1 MNDNKRLNI
10 GLLIDDL
17 DNNFSAQACKGAE
30 FAAKVL
36 DANLYIFPGHYIGKS
51 DNRYQD
57 KQYEYQ
63 YNSVFKMINEK
74 HIDIL
79 YVLFGIIC
87 SRADEDQ
94 KKEFLSRLP
103 KVPTI
108 LLFTEYP
115 GYASVMYDNHT
126 GLGQAIR
133 HLIVKHNCKN
143 IGFVSGPMTNEDA
156 RERLNVYKET
166 LELEGIAYDEKRV
179 VYGDF
184 TEDCGDI
191 VEDLIKRNPELQ
203 AISFANDVMALGG
216 YKKLK
221 DLGKMPGKDIFVT
234 GFDDDIFSVS
244 MNPPLTTVDASSA
257 DLTYKSVLNARRFIE
272 GKNIERMSIRTY
284 LVQRSSCGCNGLDV
298 ELQRKRLRLDGLEAG
313 SKRFVDESIKY
324 LFGMFDDDDS
334 VIRIKQSLAAFLEE
348 YSKFILAG
356 ADRDLS
362 EPVNY
367 AFETILETNLLA
379 YTTPEKVFNLLQSQ
393 LYEGTLV
400 IKDPQKQVLLNEMF
414 ADFYRHL
421 SFAGLSLTRENLS
434 KTERISRL
442 INKQTGDIFLMSNT
456 MDIPYDHLI
465 DGLSSVGFRR
475 TYMYLFQGNTKTTP
489 DIEWKCPGSVLLKAI
504 NDEEG
509 IRMLPEELQL
519 VRTEQ
524 MFDNEFIPQYRRQT
538 VVTFPLFVGED
549 MYGMLVAEMDSS
561 NLTNVTPVSYQLA
574 VTLKSLF
581 MIEEQNKAKE
591 NLQTSLNQFM
601 EDNSRLDQIAKM
613 DELTGL
619 YNRRGFLDK
628 AQIEIGNPEHKG
640 KRALICFADM
650 DNLKYVNDK
659 FGHDDGDFALR
670 EIAAILKDA
679 FRENDIIGR
688 MGGDEF
694 IVFAMIQV
702 SDYEKQIKDRIE
714 QIKDRIEQ
722 ITRQHNEAA
731 GKPYPIEMSTGISEF
746 MCGTDIDI
754 HEIIE
759 RADEK
764 LYKEKAE
771 KKTKNGSYR

>member
-1 MNDNKRLNI
+1 MGDNKRLNI

-51 DNRYQD
+51 DTRYQD

-63 YNSVFKMINEK
+63 YNSVFKLINQK

-87 SRADEDQ
+87 SRADAEQ
-94 KKEFLSRLP
+94 QEQFLNRLP
-103 KVPTI
+103 KVPTV

-133 HLIVKHNCKN
+133 HLIVKHNCRN
-143 IGFVSGPMTNEDA
+143 IGFVCGPMTNEDA
-156 RERLNVYKET
+156 RERLDVYKEV
-166 LELEGIAYDEKRV
+166 LELEGIAYDDKRV

-184 TEDCGDI
+184 TEDCGDQI
-191 VEDLIKRNPELQ
+191 EELLKNDPDIQ
-203 AISFANDVMALGG
+203 AIAFANDVMAMGG
-216 YKKLK
+216 YRKLK
-221 DLGKMPGKDIFVT
+221 DMGKMPGKDILIT

-257 DLTYKSVLNARRFIE
+257 DLTYKSVINARKFIE
-272 GKNIERMSIRTY
+272 GKTIERMSIRTY

-298 ELQRKRLRLDGLEAG
+298 EFQRERLRLDSLEKG
-313 SKRFVDESIKY
+313 STRFVDESIKY

-334 VIRIKQSLAAFLEE
+334 VIRIKQSLSEFLGA
-348 YSKFILAG
+348 YAKFIISG
-356 ADRDLS
+356 ADRDL
-362 EPVNY
+362 EDDVND
-367 AFETILETNLLA
+367 AFDTILETNILS
-379 YTTPEKVFNLLQSQ
+379 YTTPEKVFNLLQTL

-400 IKDPQKQVLLNEMF
+400 LKDQDCQVLLNEMF

-421 SFAGLSLTRENLS
+421 SFAGLSLTRENLQ

-442 INKQTGDIFLMSNT
+442 INKQTGDIFLMNNT
-456 MDIPYDHLI
+456 EDIPYDHLL

-475 TYMYLFQGNTKTTP
+475 TYMYLFQGNTKTSAGT
-489 DIEWKCPGSVLLKAI
+489 DWKCPGSVLLKAI
-504 NDEEG
+504 NDENG
-509 IRMLPEELQL
+509 IRMLPEEQQL
-519 VRTEQ
+519 LRTEN
-524 MFDNEFIPQYRRQT
+524 MFQNEFIPQYRRQT
-538 VVTFPLFVGED
+538 VAVFPLFVGED
-549 MYGMLVAEMDSS
+549 LYGMLVSEMDSS
-561 NLTNVTPVSYQLA
+561 NLNNISPVSFQLA
-574 VTLKSLF
+574 VTLKSLY
-581 MIEEQNKAKE
+581 MIEEQNKARE

-601 EDNSRLDQIAKM
+601 EDNSRLDVIAKT

-619 YNRRGFLDK
+619 YNRRGFLDY
-628 AQIEIGNPEHKG
+628 AQLEIGKPENKG
-640 KRALICFADM
+640 KRALICYADM

-670 EIAAILKDA
+670 EIAAILKDT
-679 FRENDIIGR
+679 FREKDIIGR

-702 SDYEKQIKDRIE
+702 SDYEKQIKDRLE
-714 QIKDRIEQ
+714 N
-722 ITRQHNEAA
+722 ITRRHNAEAN
-731 GKPYPIEMSTGISEF
+731 KPYPIEMSSGICEF
-746 MCGTDIDI
+746 QCGAEIDI
-754 HEIIE
+754 HEIID

-764 LYKEKAE
+764 LYKEKVE
-771 KKTKNGSYR
+771 KKAKNGSYR

>member
-1 MNDNKRLNI
+1 MSERRLNI

-51 DNRYQD
+51 DTRYQD

-63 YNSVFKMINEK
+63 YNSVFKLINEK
-74 HIDIL
+74 QIDIL
-79 YVLFGIIC
+79 YILFGIIC
-87 SRADEDQ
+87 SRADQEQQED
-94 KKEFLSRLP
+94 FLSKLP
-103 KVPTI
+103 KIPTV

-133 HLIVKHNCKN
+133 HLIVKHNCRN
-143 IGFVSGPMTNEDA
+143 IGFVSGPMTNQDA
-156 RERLNVYKET
+156 RERLDVYKET
-166 LELEGIAYDEKRV
+166 LELEGITYDGKRV

-184 TEDCGDI
+184 TEDCGSQ
-191 VEDLIKRNPELQ
+191 VEELLKNDPGIQ
-203 AISFANDVMALGG
+203 AIAFANDVMAMGG

-221 DLGKMPGKDIFVT
+221 ELGKIPGKDILVT

-257 DLTYKSVLNARRFIE
+257 DLTYRSVLNARRFID
-272 GKNIERMSIRTY
+272 GKKIEHMSIRTY

-298 ELQRKRLRLDGLEAG
+298 EFQRERLRLDGLETR
-313 SKRFVDESIKY
+313 STRFIDECIKY

-334 VIRIKQSLAAFLEE
+334 VIRIKQSLSSFLEE
-348 YSKFILAG
+348 YARFILSG
-356 ADRDLS
+356 ADRNLEDDL
-362 EPVNY
+362 NY
-367 AFETILETNLLA
+367 AFDTILETNILS
-379 YTTPEKVFNLLQSQ
+379 YTTPEKVFNLLQSL
-393 LYEGTLV
+393 LYEGTLIV
-400 IKDPQKQVLLNEMF
+400 NDQASQVLLNEMF

-456 MDIPYDHLI
+456 TEIPYDHLLE
-465 DGLSSVGFRR
+465 GLTSVGFRR
-475 TYMYLFQGNTKTTP
+475 TYMYLFQGNTKTSA
-489 DIEWKCPGSVLLKAI
+489 DVEWKCPNQVLLKAI
-504 NDEEG
+504 SDEDG
-509 IRMLPEELQL
+509 VRMLPEEQQL
-519 VRTEQ
+519 LRTENL
-524 MFDNEFIPQYRRQT
+524 FNNEYIPQYRRQT
-538 VVTFPLFVGED
+538 VVVFPLFVGED
-549 MYGMLVAEMDSS
+549 MYGMLVSEMDSS
-561 NLTNVTPVSYQLA
+561 NLNNISPVSFQLA

-581 MIEEQNKAKE
+581 MIEEQNKARE
-591 NLQTSLNQFM
+591 NLQSSLDRFM
-601 EDNSRLDQIAKM
+601 EDNSRLDTIANT

-619 YNRRGFLDK
+619 YNRRGFLNL
-628 AQIEIGNPEHKG
+628 AQLEIGRPENKG
-640 KRALICFADM
+640 KRALICYADM

-670 EIAAILKDA
+670 EIAGILKDT
-679 FRENDIIGR
+679 FREKDIIGR
-688 MGGDEF
+688 LGGDEF

-702 SDYEKQIKDRIE
+702 SDYEKQIKDRLE
-714 QIKDRIEQ
+714 N
-722 ITRQHNEAA
+722 ITKRHNVMAD
-731 GKPYPIEMSTGISEF
+731 KPYPIEMSSGICEF
-746 MCGTDIDI
+746 LCGNDINI

-759 RADEK
+759 RADGK
-764 LYKEKAE
+764 LYKEKSE
-771 KKTKNGSYR
+771 KKAKNGSYR

>member
-1 MNDNKRLNI
+1 MSDNKRLNI

-51 DNRYQD
+51 DTRYQD

-63 YNSVFKMINEK
+63 YNSVFKLINDK

-87 SRADEDQ
+87 SRADAEQQ
-94 KKEFLSRLP
+94 KAFLESLP
-103 KVPTI
+103 KVPTV

-133 HLIVKHNCKN
+133 HLIIKHNCRN

-156 RERLNVYKET
+156 KERLDVYKEV
-166 LELEGIAYDEKRV
+166 LDLEGINFEERKVA
-179 VYGDF
+179 YGDF
-184 TEDCGDI
+184 TEDCGSQ
-191 VEDLIKRNPELQ
+191 VEQLLKDNPDLQ
-203 AISFANDVMALGG
+203 AIAFANDVMAAGG

-221 DLGKMPGKDIFVT
+221 ELGKIPGKDILVT

-257 DLTYKSVLNARRFIE
+257 DLTYKSVLNARRFID
-272 GKNIERMSIRTY
+272 GKKIERMSIRTY

-298 ELQRKRLRLDGLEAG
+298 EFQRERLRLDGLETG
-313 SKRFVDESIKY
+313 SKRFIEECIKY

-334 VIRIKQSLAAFLEE
+334 VIRIKQALYTFLDE
-348 YSKFILAG
+348 YAKFILSG
-356 ADRDLS
+356 ADRDLEES
-362 EPVNY
+362 VNA
-367 AFETILETNLLA
+367 AFETILETHILS
-379 YTTPEKVFNLLQSQ
+379 YTTPEKVFNLLQSI
-393 LYEGTLV
+393 LYEGTLI
-400 IKDPQKQVLLNEMF
+400 IKDQSGQVLLNEMF

-442 INKQTGDIFLMSNT
+442 INKQTGDVFLMSNT
-456 MDIPYDHLI
+456 AEIPFDHLL

-475 TYMYLFQGNTKTTP
+475 TYMYLFQGNTKTSADT
-489 DIEWKCPGSVLLKAI
+489 EWKCPSSVLLKAI
-504 NDEEG
+504 NDEDG
-509 IRMLPEELQL
+509 IRMLPEEQQL
-519 VRTEQ
+519 LRTEQ
-524 MFDNEFIPQYRRQT
+524 MFANEFIPEYRRQT
-538 VVTFPLFVGED
+538 VVVFPLFVGED
-549 MYGMLVAEMDSS
+549 MYGMLVSEMDSS
-561 NLTNVTPVSYQLA
+561 NLNNVSPVTYQLA
-574 VTLKSLF
+574 VTLKSLY

-591 NLQTSLNQFM
+591 NLQSSLNQFM
-601 EDNSRLDQIAKM
+601 EDNTRLDQIAKS

-619 YNRRGFLDK
+619 YNRRGFLDY
-628 AQIEIGNPEHKG
+628 AQLEIGNPENRG
-640 KRALICFADM
+640 KRALICYADM

-670 EIAAILKDA
+670 EIASILKDT
-679 FRENDIIGR
+679 FRDKDIIGR

-694 IVFAMIQV
+694 IVFALIQV
-702 SDYEKQIKDRIE
+702 SDYEKQIKDRLE
-714 QIKDRIEQ
+714 M
-722 ITRQHNEAA
+722 ITKRHNEEA
-731 GKPYPIEMSTGISEF
+731 GKPYPIEMSSGICEF
-746 MCGTDIDI
+746 ICGADIDI
-754 HEIIE
+754 HEVID

-771 KKTKNGSYR
+771 KKAKNGSYR

>member
-1 MNDNKRLNI
+1 MSETKRLNI

-30 FAAKVL
+30 FAAKVI

-51 DNRYQD
+51 DTRYQD

-63 YNSVFKMINEK
+63 YNSVFKLINEK

-87 SRADEDQ
+87 SRADAEQQ
-94 KKEFLSRLP
+94 KAFLDSLP
-103 KVPTI
+103 KVPTV

-143 IGFVSGPMTNEDA
+143 IGFVSGPLTNDDA
-156 RERLNVYKET
+156 KERLMVYKEV
-166 LELEGIAYDEKRV
+166 LELEGISYDERRV
-179 VYGDF
+179 AYGDF
-184 TEDCGDI
+184 TEECGDL
-191 VEDLIKRNPELQ
+191 VEDLVNKNPDLQ
-203 AISFANDVMALGG
+203 AIAFANDVMALGG
-216 YKKLK
+216 YKRLK
-221 DLGKMPGKDIFVT
+221 EMGKTPGKDILVT
-234 GFDDDIFSVS
+234 GFDDDVFSVS

-257 DLTYKSVLNARRFIE
+257 DLTYKSVLNARRFID
-272 GKNIERMSIRTY
+272 GKKIERMSIRTY

-298 ELQRKRLRLDGLEAG
+298 EVQRERLRLDGLEKG
-313 SKRFVDESIKY
+313 SKRFIDECIKY

-334 VIRIKQSLAAFLEE
+334 VIRIKQTLSAFLDV
-348 YSKFILAG
+348 YSQFILSG
-356 ADRDLS
+356 ADRNLTD
-362 EPVNY
+362 EVNY
-367 AFETILETNLLA
+367 AFDTILETNILS
-379 YTTPEKVFNLLQSQ
+379 YTTPEKVFNLLQTL

-400 IKDPQKQVLLNEMF
+400 IKDQPSQVLLNEMF

-442 INKQTGDIFLMSNT
+442 MNKQTGDIFLMSNT
-456 MDIPYDHLI
+456 TEIPYDHLL
-465 DGLSSVGFRR
+465 DGLGSVGFRR
-475 TYMYLFQGNTKTTP
+475 TYLYLFQGNTKTVAGV
-489 DIEWKCPGSVLLKAI
+489 DWKCPSSLLLKAI
-504 NDEEG
+504 NDEDG
-509 IRMLPEELQL
+509 IRMLPEEQQL
-519 VRTEQ
+519 LRTEN
-524 MFDNEFIPQYRRQT
+524 MFNNEFIPTYRRQT
-538 VVTFPLFVGED
+538 VIVFPLFVGED
-549 MYGMLVAEMDSS
+549 MYGMLVSELDSS
-561 NLTNVTPVSYQLA
+561 NLTNVSPVSYQIA
-574 VTLKSLF
+574 VTLKSLY
-581 MIEEQNKAKE
+581 MIEEQNRAKE

-601 EDNSRLDQIAKM
+601 EDNLLLDAIAKS

-619 YNRRGFLDK
+619 YNRRGFLDYT
-628 AQIEIGNPEHKG
+628 QREIGKPDNKG
-640 KRALICFADM
+640 RRALICYADM

-670 EIAAILKDA
+670 EIASILKDA

-694 IVFAMIQV
+694 IVFAMVTV
-702 SDYEKQIKDRIE
+702 SDYEKQIKDRIVN
-714 QIKDRIEQ
+714 
-722 ITRQHNEAA
+722 ITKRHNDDA
-731 GKPYPIEMSTGISEF
+731 GKPYPIEMSVGICEF
-746 MCGTDIDI
+746 SCGADVDI
-754 HEIIE
+754 HEIID

-771 KKTKNGSYR
+771 KKAKNGSYR